1 MRLAACIEYEGS
13 DFSGWQSQLG
23 QSVRFVQTEVERAF
37 SKVADQPIKVVCAGR
52 TDTGVHATN
61 QVIHFET
68 TAQRKERSWILGSN
82 VNLPDDIAVR
92 WVTEVSDEFHARFSA
107 LSRSYRYIIDNRWVR
122 PAILRHRVTWERQE
136 LDIALMQQACG
147 YMKGRH
153 DFTSYRSLAC
163 QANNPVRD
171 IQMLEIHRQGEF
183 VIIDIRANAFLHHM
197 VRNIAGVLMTIG
209 CGEKEPEWAQE
220 VLEAKDRTVGGITAP
235 AAGLYLVDVEYP
247 EQYKIPAQSA
257 LPSYA

>member
-13 DFSGWQSQLG
+13 GFSGWQSQVG
-23 QSVRFVQTEVERAF
+23 QSVRFVQTEVERAIAR
-37 SKVADQPIKVVCAGR
+37 VADHPIKVVCAGR

-61 QVIHFET
+61 QIIHFDT
-68 TAQRKERSWILGSN
+68 HAHRKERSWVLGSN

-122 PAILRHRVTWERQE
+122 PAILRDRVTWERQE
-136 LDIALMQQACG
+136 LSIDLMQQACM
-147 YMKGRH
+147 YLKGRH

-163 QANNPVRD
+163 QAKNPVRD
-171 IQMLEIHRQGEF
+171 IQMLDIHRQGEF
-183 VIIDIRANAFLHHM
+183 VTIDIRANAFLHHM
-197 VRNIAGVLMTIG
+197 VRNIAGVLITIG
-209 CGEKEPEWAQE
+209 RGERSPEWARE
-220 VLEAKDRTVGGITAP
+220 VLEAKDRAVGGITAP
-235 AAGLYLVDVEYP
+235 AAGLYLVDVAYP
-247 EQYKIPAQSA
+247 EEYKLTAQSV